1 MLTEI
6 LQHLQFTSPTWV
18 YALPLILMGVDIL
31 TGLVNACFKER
42 NFQSSVMRA
51 GLTKKVGEISIIV
64 VAIVCTYAVGVPT
77 AVMKCI
83 VIYIVFMEL
92 MSIFENVDK
101 MGVPLPKFLKSLIN
115 NINDSIQNDDLQT
128 MIDKM
133 HKLEAVL
140 EANGISYRDIDDL
153 K

>member
-6 LQHLQFTSPTWV
+6 LRHLQFTSPTWV

-31 TGLVNACFKER
+31 TGLVNACFKEK

-64 VAIVCTYAVGVPT
+64 VAIVCTYGLGIPVA
-77 AVMKCI
+77 AMKGI
-83 VIYIVFMEL
+83 VIYIAFMEL
-92 MSIFENVDK
+92 MSIFENADK
-101 MGVPLPKFLKSLIN
+101 MGVPLPFFVKSLVN
-115 NINDSIQNDDLQT
+115 NIQDSIQNDDLKT
-128 MIDKM
+128 AIEKM

>member
-1 MLTEI
+1 MLAEI
-6 LQHLQFTSPTWV
+6 LTHLQFTSPTWV
-18 YALPLILMGVDIL
+18 YALPLTLMGVDIL
-31 TGLVNACFKER
+31 TGLVNACFKEK

-64 VAIVCTYAVGVPT
+64 VAIVCTYGLGIPV
-77 AVMKCI
+77 AVMKGI
-83 VIYIVFMEL
+83 VIYIAFMEL
-92 MSIFENVDK
+92 MSIFENADK
-101 MGVPLPKFLKSLIN
+101 MGVPLPFFVKSLVN
-115 NINDSIQNDDLQT
+115 NIQDSIQNDDLKT
-128 MIDKM
+128 AIEKM

>member
-6 LQHLQFTSPTWV
+6 LKHLHFTSPTWV

-42 NFQSSVMRA
+42 NFMSSVMRS
-51 GLTKKVGEISIIV
+51 GLTKKVGEIAIIV
-64 VAIVCTYAVGVPT
+64 VAIVCTYALGIPT

-83 VIYIVFMEL
+83 VTYIAFMEL
-92 MSIFENVDK
+92 MSIFENADK
-101 MGVPLPKFLKSLIN
+101 MGVPLPKFVKSLVN
-115 NINDSIQNDDLQT
+115 NIQDSIQNDDLAT
-128 MIDKM
+128 AIDKM

-140 EANGISYRDIDDL
+140 EANGISYKDIDDL